1 MLYINIV
8 KEKGHTVISLDT
20 GKPTNKFQHSL
31 MTKTLSKLGIGG
43 NIYILVKITK
53 IYNKHHA
60 YWRNVRSIPFR
71 VRNKKRMPAFTTSIR
86 SLLEVQVSTIRN
98 KRYKDWKERKMI

>member
-53 IYNKHHA
+53 N
-60 YWRNVRSIPFR
+60 
-71 VRNKKRMPAFTTSIR
+71 
-86 SLLEVQVSTIRN
+86 LQ
-98 KRYKDWKERKMI
+98 